1 MKINKYLC
9 IFNLVHQRVY
19 KIKSEK
25 TNDESII
32 IKHRFNKS
40 YRHPLLDKQLI
51 KSRIQSEVK
60 ALNKCLEN
68 KVNVPVI
75 KLVDVQSGV
84 IGMEL
89 VKGFSVREWLGS
101 EAEGKINENDD
112 DGQPMNK
119 KLKLQDIG
127 LTEGEC
133 LVNLSLGSN

>member
-1 MKINKYLC
+1 M
-9 IFNLVHQRVY
+9 
-19 KIKSEK
+19 
-25 TNDESII
+25 
-32 IKHRFNKS
+32 
-40 YRHPLLDKQLI
+40 LDKQLI
-51 KSRIQSEVK
+51 KSRIQSEIK

-101 EAEGKINENDD
+101 EAEGKINENDG

>member
-1 MKINKYLC
+1 MKINKYC

-19 KIKSEK
+19 KVKSEK

>member
-133 LVNLSLGSN
+133 LW

>member
-1 MKINKYLC
+1 MKINKYC

-19 KIKSEK
+19 KVKSEK

-133 LVNLSLGSN
+133 LW

>member
-1 MKINKYLC
+1 MKINKYC

-19 KIKSEK
+19 KVKSEK

-101 EAEGKINENDD
+101 EAEGKINENDG